1 MIIKY
6 KSIVIDTASIGIK
19 ARQYFKNKVEQILNW
34 IGNWNDKQ
42 IVTISII
49 TYLIVAIVTIF
60 ILSKLGV
67 I

>member
-6 KSIVIDTASIGIK
+6 KSIVIDTAFIGIK
-19 ARQYFKNKVEQILNW
+19 ARQYFKREVEQILNW